1 MAVALQIRSFAVA
14 AIEYFQSVIVRSVFE
29 RRKSIVCEIAE
40 HGTNGKHRAYIHRF
54 ACIVAYLQIVNLSRF
69 VARNKFGEFCGYA
82 AVFAGEHAV
91 SERVN
96 NAVSRGV
103 FERFFGNADALVS
116 ASNRYEFRNL
126 VFYGVVAP
134 LCKFALPRV
143 ATETEPA
150 AAFGNHRAHVAV
162 GYYIAP
168 RRRRVFFGQIRGVM
182 KAFGK
187 SAQPERTNDIA
198 REFGLLQFILAIELT
213 FRKLAVSNEFSAL
226 PHHPLERFAACA
238 MLFEHVSFFL
248 VCALVNYYA
257 VSSARR
263 PHARFLHLV
272 LGVEKL
278 GGIFVTP
285 IPAKQHGIE

>member
-1 MAVALQIRSFAVA
+1 MSSETSSFTGSLHHFVSLLCRELQP
-14 AIEYFQSVIVRSVFE
+14 
-29 RRKSIVCEIAE
+29 K
-40 HGTNGKHRAYIHRF
+40 
-54 ACIVAYLQIVNLSRF
+54 L
-69 VARNKFGEFCGYA
+69 
-82 AVFAGEHAV
+82 
-91 SERVN
+91 
-96 NAVSRGV
+96 
-103 FERFFGNADALVS
+103 
-116 ASNRYEFRNL
+116 
-126 VFYGVVAP
+126 
-134 LCKFALPRV
+134 
-143 ATETEPA
+143 A

-168 RRRRVFFGQIRGVM
+168 RSRRVFFGQIRGVM

-198 REFGLLQFILAIELT
+198 REFGLRQIRLAIELT
-213 FRKLAVSNEFSAL
+213 FRKLAVSNEFFAL

-263 PHARFLHLV
+263 PHARFLHFV

-285 IPAKQHGIE
+285 IPAKQHGIERKTRFVQKFHVGEEQADFGR